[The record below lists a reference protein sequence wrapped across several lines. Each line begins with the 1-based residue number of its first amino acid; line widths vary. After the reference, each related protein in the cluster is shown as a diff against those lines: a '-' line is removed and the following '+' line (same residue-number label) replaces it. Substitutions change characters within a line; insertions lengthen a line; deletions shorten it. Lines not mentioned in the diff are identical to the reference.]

1 LIIEKE
7 VILKAKE
14 KLGEDNF
21 TNIMSALGVDEFDE
35 KNKKACCPFHNEKTP
50 SFIYNPKSFSMHCF
64 GCGTNVDII
73 DAFMQ
78 GGCTY
83 LEAVQKLM
91 ALADIKYSFGEMSV
105 KTKHQY
111 KYPKE
116 VVCDNKDKVYAYLAK
131 RGISK
136 EVIDYADVRQDE
148 HGNIVFN
155 FYDLNDVL
163 TTVKYRPSRKV
174 NKGEDKTW
182 AQKGADTSPVLFN
195 MNKINTSSPLL
206 ICEGEI
212 DCLSAIEAGYLNS
225 VSVPFGAGNF
235 SWMEENW
242 DWLEQFE
249 KIIICSDND
258 AAGLKMRTAVTYRL
272 GTWRTMI
279 IEIPPIFEK
288 EDGKKFSVKDLNEVL
303 YYFGKETVMDLIV
316 NAKDCPIDSVV
327 DYSDIDD
334 VNLEDIGGVKTGIK
348 EIDKELM
355 KLFFGTFNVLT
366 GINGSGKTS
375 FLSQLICQTLEQG
388 ENAWLYSGEL
398 PNHQTKNWISFILT
412 GQRHLKQYQ
421 DGESIYWR
429 ASKEVKDKLN
439 DFYRDRLYIYK
450 DGLSRKSSS
459 LLKSME
465 ETVRKNGVKLL
476 IIDNL
481 TAMNLEA
488 NDNNKYEKQADLITE
503 LIDFAKKFNVIVMMV
518 VHPHKMDMT
527 RRMDKMDIQGAMAL
541 SDLAHRVISLYRVS
555 EKDKQG
561 TQKMNGQGWQKEP
574 IKYDVLLDILKDRMR
589 GSEGK
594 AIGIYYDKPSRRF
607 FTGLQD
613 LDYKY
618 QWDSTVYNSPLP
630 YPPEQLNDYADE
642 VFGQVKKE

>member
-14 KLGEDNF
+14 KLGDDNF
-21 TNIMSALGVDEFDE
+21 SNIMSALGIEEFDD
-35 KNKKACCPFHNEKTP
+35 KNKKACCPFHNEKTA
-50 SFIYNPKSFSMHCF
+50 SFIYNPKSYSMHCF

-91 ALADIKYSFGEMSV
+91 ALANIKYSFGEMSV

-116 VVCDNKDKVYAYLAK
+116 VICDNKDKACEYLAK

-136 EVIDYADVRQDE
+136 TTIDYADVRQDE
-148 HGNIVFN
+148 YGNIVFN

-163 TTVKYRPSRKV
+163 TTVKYRPSHKV
-174 NKGEDKTW
+174 KKGEDKTW

-212 DCLSAIEAGYLNS
+212 DCLTAIEAGYLNS
-225 VSVPFGAGNF
+225 VSVPFGAGNYT
-235 SWMEENW
+235 WMEECW
-242 DWLEQFE
+242 DWLQQFE

-258 AAGLKMRTAVTYRL
+258 TAGLKMQKEVIYRL
-272 GTWRTMI
+272 GTWRTMVI
-279 IEIPPIFEK
+279 DIPTFYEN
-288 EDGKKFSVKDLNEVL
+288 EDGRKIAIKDLNEVL
-303 YYFGKETVMDLIV
+303 YYFGKEKVMEIIV
-316 NAKDCPIDSVV
+316 NAKDSPIDSIV
-327 DYSDIDD
+327 DYSDIED
-334 VNLEDIGGVKTGIK
+334 VNLEDIDGIKIGIK

-355 KLFFGTFNVLT
+355 RLFYGTFNVVT

-375 FLSQLICQTLEQG
+375 FLSQVICQALEQDK
-388 ENAWLYSGEL
+388 NTWFYSGEL
-398 PNHQTKNWISFILT
+398 PNHQTKNWINFILT

-421 DGESIYWR
+421 DDEAIYWR
-429 ASKEVKDKLN
+429 APKEVKEKLN
-439 DFYRDRLYIYK
+439 DFYRDRLFIYK
-450 DGLSRKSSS
+450 DGQSRKASE

-465 ETVRKNGVKLL
+465 EVVRKNGVKLL

-481 TAMNLEA
+481 TALNLEA
-488 NDNNKYEKQADLITE
+488 NDNNKYEKQADLITD
-503 LIDFAKKFNVIVMMV
+503 LIDFAKKFNVVVIMV

-541 SDLAHRVISLYRVS
+541 SDLAHRVVSLYRVS

-561 TQKMNGQGWQKEP
+561 EQKINGQGWKKEP
-574 IKYDVLLDILKDRMR
+574 IKYDVLFDVLKDRMR

-594 AIGIYYDKPSRRF
+594 SIGLYYDKPSRRF
-607 FTGLQD
+607 FAGLKD
-613 LDYKY
+613 LDYQYK
-618 QWDSTVYNSPLP
+618 WDDSLHNSPLP

-642 VFGQVKKE
+642 VFGTLK